1 MNVGLGLVAEG
12 VEELTE
18 PASLPFDACLVAALA
33 RQLPAELKVVAGE
46 GSEGIVRGPG
56 TDFLLSAWEQD
67 CAHLGPLTAPMPE
80 PFDIAVTH

>member
-18 PASLPFDACLVAALA
+18 PASLSLDACLMAALA
-33 RQLPAELKVVAGE
+33 RELPAELKVVAGE

-56 TDFLLSAWEQD
+56 TDVLSAWEQD
-67 CAHLGPLTAPMPE
+67 CAHLGPLIAPMPE